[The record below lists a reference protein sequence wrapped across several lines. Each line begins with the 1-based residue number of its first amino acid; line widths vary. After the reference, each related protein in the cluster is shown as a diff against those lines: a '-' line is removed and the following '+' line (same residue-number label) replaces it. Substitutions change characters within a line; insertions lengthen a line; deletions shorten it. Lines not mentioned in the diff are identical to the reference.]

1 MPYPVVP
8 TDPRNA
14 FAHHTMKIRVPGVIR
29 ETLRLNPD
37 YPARVQQALEDYA
50 LSFEQNAA
58 IPSLANLAA
67 PDYDEWAAAAQAHS
81 GHTWLNTDWFFAEVY
96 FYRHLMHLV
105 QWWETGRDP
114 FAPKKI
120 EELES
125 TALWSLLEQVLTLET
140 MEPEPLL
147 ETLIHSSVWGN
158 RIDLSYVTVMQEH
171 GHQGSQSDLIVDEAP
186 AAIAHFLHTR
196 GPVHF
201 INDNTGTELAMDL
214 ALADT
219 LLYLGAEQVVFH
231 LKMQPQFVSDALPA
245 DVWHMLH
252 HLEQRGGQ
260 FARLADRL
268 RSAFVDG
275 RWRLAPDFF
284 WNGPRPL
291 WELPPHL
298 HTTLSQAALV
308 IQKGDLNYRRMV
320 GDQLWP
326 PETPLLEITSVFP
339 APLLVLRTMKS
350 DLIVGLQPG
359 QVSQLDAEDPL
370 WRVNGKRGVIHF
382 STKLVQQ

>member
-1 MPYPVVP
+1 MSHPVVP
-8 TDPRNA
+8 TDPSNA
-14 FAHHTMKIRVPGVIR
+14 FAHHTMKIRVPAVIR
-29 ETLRLNPD
+29 ETIHLNPD
-37 YPARVQQALEDYA
+37 YPPRVLQALEDYA
-50 LSFEQNAA
+50 LSFEQDAL
-58 IPSLANLAA
+58 IPLLADIGA
-67 PDYDEWAAAAQAHS
+67 PDYPEWFIAAQAHR

-114 FAPKKI
+114 FAPKKA
-120 EELES
+120 EELAS
-125 TALWSLLEQVLTLET
+125 TALWTLLEQVLTLEP

-147 ETLIHSSVWGN
+147 ETLIHASVWGN
-158 RIDLSYVTVMQEH
+158 RIDLSYAAVMQEH
-171 GHQGSQSDLIVDEAP
+171 GHQGSHSDLIVDEAP
-186 AAIAHFLHTR
+186 AAITHFLRTR

-219 LLYLGAEQVVFH
+219 LLQLGAEQVVFH

-245 DVWHMLH
+245 DVWHMVH
-252 HLEQRGGQ
+252 HLDERGTH
-260 FARLADRL
+260 FAALAGRL
-268 RSAFVDG
+268 RTAFADG
-275 RWRLAPDFF
+275 RWRLSPDFF

-291 WELPPHL
+291 WALPPHL
-298 HTTLSQAALV
+298 HNALSQATLV

-326 PETPLLEITSVFP
+326 PETRLTEITAAFP

-359 QVSQLDAEDPL
+359 QAALLDAEDPL

-382 STKLVQQ
+382 STK